1 MSLLSEEMTGEVRER
16 LASMPAPVEIIH
28 FTQELNVEY
37 GRETRELLGE
47 VAAASGNLSLK
58 IYNLVLDR
66 NAASEY
72 AIERVPAT
80 VVRNSRDY
88 GIRIYG
94 FPAGY
99 EFSELLDVILA
110 VSRGDSGLAAESRK
124 KLNLIRE
131 PLHLEVFVT
140 PTCPHCPR
148 MALLAHRM
156 AIESEF
162 VTADCVEAAEFPDLA
177 SKYSVYAVPKVAMNG
192 SAFIEGALPEEF
204 FIDAVL
210 THLGITPAPAS
221 GDAAADTLPPA

>member
-16 LASMPAPVEIIH
+16 LALMSQPVEIIH

-37 GRETRELLGE
+37 GRETLELLTE
-47 VAAASGNLSLK
+47 VAAASDKLSLK

-66 NAASEY
+66 EAASEY

-80 VVRNSRDY
+80 VVRNGRDY
-88 GIRIYG
+88 GIRFYG

-110 VSRGDSGLAAESRK
+110 VSRDDSGLAAESRK
-124 KLNLIRE
+124 KLSLVRQ
-131 PLHLEVFVT
+131 PVHLEVFVT

-156 AIESEF
+156 AIENEY
-162 VTADCVEAAEFPDLA
+162 VKADCVEAAEFPDLA
-177 SKYSVYAVPKVAMNG
+177 GKYDVYSVPKVAVNG
-192 SAFIEGALPEEF
+192 SAFIEGAVPEEF

-210 THLGITPAPAS
+210 THLGITPAS
-221 GDAAADTLPPA
+221 GEATADPPPPA

>member
-1 MSLLSEEMTGEVRER
+1 MSLLSEEMAGEVRER
-16 LASMPAPVEIIH
+16 LAPMSALVEIIH
-28 FTQELNVEY
+28 FTQELNLEY
-37 GRETRELLGE
+37 GRETRELLTE
-47 VAAASGNLSLK
+47 VAAASDKLSLK
-58 IYNLVLDR
+58 VYNFMLDR

-80 VVRNSRDY
+80 VVRNSQDY
-88 GIRIYG
+88 GIRFYG

-110 VSRGDSGLAAESRK
+110 VSRGDSGLADESRK
-124 KLNLIRE
+124 KLSLVRQ

-156 AIESEF
+156 AMESEYI
-162 VTADCVEAAEFPDLA
+162 TADCVEAAEFPDLA
-177 SKYSVYAVPKVAMNG
+177 GKYDVYAVPKVAVNG

-210 THLGITPAPAS
+210 THLGITPAT
-221 GDAAADTLPPA
+221 GDDSKDTSPPA